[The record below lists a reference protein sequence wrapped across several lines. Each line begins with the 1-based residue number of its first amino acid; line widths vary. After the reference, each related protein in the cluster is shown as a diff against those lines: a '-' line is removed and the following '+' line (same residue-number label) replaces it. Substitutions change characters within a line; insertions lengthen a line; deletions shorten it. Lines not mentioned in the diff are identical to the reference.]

1 MKIHLLLVII
11 GTYAAIVLAQTQ
23 EGFISLDCGLPIE
36 ESPYDNEFNGLTFT
50 SDSTFI
56 QTGKSGRVHKDFKDV
71 LSKQYL
77 TLRYFPEGKRN
88 CYSLDVKPDTKYLIA
103 VSSVYGN
110 YDGLNLDP
118 NFDIYI
124 GPNKW
129 ISINLKGRPNG
140 TLDEII
146 HKSMSNS
153 LDICL
158 VKTGTTSPIISAIE
172 IRPLRDNTYV
182 SQSGS
187 LRLSF
192 RVYLNNSDGF
202 IRYPD
207 DVRDR
212 IWNPFFDS
220 SYSQI
225 TTNLNINNSNAYEV
239 PKTALQSA
247 ATPRNAS
254 GPLVITWNP
263 KPSNAQVYLY
273 MHFAEIQTLEAN
285 EIREFDVILKG
296 NFNHSGFSPTKL
308 KVFTLFTEVPM
319 QCDSGGC
326 RLELVRT
333 PKSTLPPLINALEA
347 YTVIEFPKLETS
359 PSDVDAI
366 KNIKVTY
373 RLSKISWQGDPCL
386 PKDWSWENL
395 RCNYVDLSTPPQIV
409 SLNLSESGLT
419 GSIAL
424 ALQNL
429 TQLQELDLSNNNL
442 TGPVPSF
449 LASMKTLSLINLSGN
464 NLNGSVPQA
473 LLDRVTEGLVLKLD
487 GNPDLCK
494 TSLCNPKK
502 QKKKF
507 LIPAFASAASLLAIL
522 VVVALVFV
530 FRKKKLPS
538 DSPAPPSIP
547 VADIGHTSQPESSF
561 PSKKIRF
568 TYTEVQQMTNNFER
582 ALGEGGFGVVYD
594 GCVNV
599 TQQVAVKLLSQSSSQ
614 GYKHF
619 KAEVELLMRVH
630 HINLVSLVGFELGKQ
645 TKNSFGYSSRSFPTG
660 NETHVST
667 VVAGTPGYLDP
678 EYYQT
683 NWLTEKSDIYSFGI
697 VLLEI
702 ITNRPIIQQ
711 SREKPHLVE
720 WVSFMITKGD
730 IGSIIDPNLHQ
741 NYDIGSVWKAIE
753 IAMSCL
759 SPSSIGRPNMS
770 QVAKGLKECLI
781 SENSRISES
790 RDVELRTSI
799 DYSKDMYT
807 EVIPEAQFIN
817 LDCGLHPAASPYT
830 EPLTGLTY
838 TSDSNFTQGGQ
849 SGRVEKFWEEA
860 SKAFNVLRY
869 FPEGIRNCYNLKV
882 SPGTKYL
889 LKAQF
894 NYGNYDERNDDPE
907 FDLYLALELRPLK
920 DDTYITTN
928 GSLKLLQRQYASND
942 FSRQSVRYPK
952 DAYDRE
958 WVRIGDSRLNF
969 LNTSLSVNSSAPYEL
984 PQDVISKAVVNKNV
998 TENLS
1003 FYWSVDNR
1011 DYHALIY
1018 LHFAEIQ
1025 TLQGNDTREFDIVW
1039 KGNDQNITV
1048 SSYRPPKL
1056 QLETLYNTPPLKC
1069 MYSTQCTVELVMTQ
1083 SSTLPPMINA
1093 MEAYIIMPFPDAG
1106 TNPEDAVAVQNVKDT
1121 YELNRIDW
1129 QGDPCVPR
1137 QDLSSSGLN
1146 GVIASSIQNLT
1157 HLQELDLSNNNLSGG
1172 VPEFLANIESLL
1184 IINLGWNSL
1193 AGPIPQALRDREKKG
1208 LKLTTQ
1214 GNPNLCL
1221 SGSCNNNKKVLVP
1234 VIASVASVLALIALL
1249 VLFYIF
1255 RKKRPLSE
1263 GAAATRELPRKSS
1276 IFSKKKRFTYSE
1288 VVELTDN
1295 FKRVLGEGG
1304 FGAVYHG
1311 SLSDTE
1317 PVAVKVLS
1325 ESSVQGYKEFKAESF
1340 ICMKWIQKVEL
1351 LLRVHHVNL
1360 VSLVGYCD
1368 EGGHL
1373 ALVYEYMENGN
1384 LKQHLSGQSAGSTL
1398 KWASRLK
1405 IAVEAAQGLEYLHVA
1420 CEPPMVHRDVK
1431 STNILLDDRFDAKLA
1446 DFGLSRSFS
1455 VGAETQVVAGT
1466 SGYLDP
1472 EYYQTN
1478 RLNEK
1483 SDVYSFGIVLMEI
1496 ITNRSVIERTRV
1508 KAHIAEWL
1516 KVLISR
1522 GDIEKIVDPNLGRDY
1537 DSNIAWTI
1545 LELAISCVSHSSSDR
1560 PNMSKVVNMLK
1571 ECLVSE
1577 NLRTGGQIQDDD
1589 SKNFLQLTVDFGT
1602 QVTPAAR

>member
-1 MKIHLLLVII
+1 MALYH
-11 GTYAAIVLAQTQ
+11 
-23 EGFISLDCGLPIE
+23 
-36 ESPYDNEFNGLTFT
+36 
-50 SDSTFI
+50 
-56 QTGKSGRVHKDFKDV
+56 
-71 LSKQYL
+71 
-77 TLRYFPEGKRN
+77 
-88 CYSLDVKPDTKYLIA
+88 
-103 VSSVYGN
+103 
-110 YDGLNLDP
+110 
-118 NFDIYI
+118 
-124 GPNKW
+124 W
-129 ISINLKGRPNG
+129 LK
-140 TLDEII
+140 T
-146 HKSMSNS
+146 
-153 LDICL
+153 
-158 VKTGTTSPIISAIE
+158 
-172 IRPLRDNTYV
+172 
-182 SQSGS
+182 
-187 LRLSF
+187 
-192 RVYLNNSDGF
+192 
-202 IRYPD
+202 
-207 DVRDR
+207 
-212 IWNPFFDS
+212 
-220 SYSQI
+220 
-225 TTNLNINNSNAYEV
+225 
-239 PKTALQSA
+239 
-247 ATPRNAS
+247 
-254 GPLVITWNP
+254 
-263 KPSNAQVYLY
+263 
-273 MHFAEIQTLEAN
+273 
-285 EIREFDVILKG
+285 
-296 NFNHSGFSPTKL
+296 
-308 KVFTLFTEVPM
+308 M

-386 PKDWSWENL
+386 PKDLSWENI
-395 RCNYVDLSTPPQIV
+395 RCSYVDLSTPSQIV

-419 GSIAL
+419 GSMAL

-619 KAEVELLMRVH
+619 KAELFYRKYRKRGGLVLSWENRLRIVLDTALGLEYLHTGCIPPIVHRDIKSTNILLDQ
-630 HINLVSLVGFELGKQ
+630 NFQAKLAD
-645 TKNSFGYSSRSFPTG
+645 FGLSRSFPTG

-730 IGSIIDPNLHQ
+730 IGSIMDPNLHQ

-807 EVIPEAQFIN
+807 ESLQ
-817 LDCGLHPAASPYT
+817 GL
-830 EPLTGLTY
+830 L
-838 TSDSNFTQGGQ
+838 
-849 SGRVEKFWEEA
+849 
-860 SKAFNVLRY
+860 
-869 FPEGIRNCYNLKV
+869 
-882 SPGTKYL
+882 
-889 LKAQF
+889 
-894 NYGNYDERNDDPE
+894 
-907 FDLYLALELRPLK
+907 LAL
-920 DDTYITTN
+920 IIV
-928 GSLKLLQRQYASND
+928 S
-942 FSRQSVRYPK
+942 
-952 DAYDRE
+952 
-958 WVRIGDSRLNF
+958 
-969 LNTSLSVNSSAPYEL
+969 TS
-984 PQDVISKAVVNKNV
+984 
-998 TENLS
+998 
-1003 FYWSVDNR
+1003 
-1011 DYHALIY
+1011 
-1018 LHFAEIQ
+1018 
-1025 TLQGNDTREFDIVW
+1025 
-1039 KGNDQNITV
+1039 
-1048 SSYRPPKL
+1048 
-1056 QLETLYNTPPLKC
+1056 PLKC
-1069 MYSTQCTVELVMTQ
+1069 LYTRCTVELVMTQ
-1083 SSTLPPMINA
+1083 SSTLPPMVNA
-1093 MEAYIIMPFPDAG
+1093 MEAYMIMPFPDAG
-1106 TNPEDAVAVQNVKDT
+1106 TNPEDAVAVQNVKDA

-1137 QDLSSSGLN
+1137 QFKWEGVNCSYTNASVPQRIISLDLSSSGLN

-1172 VPEFLANIESLL
+1172 VPELLANMESLL

-1325 ESSVQGYKEFKAESF
+1325 ESSVQGYKEFKAE
-1340 ICMKWIQKVEL
+1340 VEL

-1373 ALVYEYMENGN
+1373 ALIYEYMENGN

-1472 EYYQTN
+1472 
-1478 RLNEK
+1478 
-1483 SDVYSFGIVLMEI
+1483 DFGIVLMEI

-1522 GDIEKIVDPNLGRDY
+1522 GDVVKIVDPNLGRDY